1 MNRFKKILAVFAIV
15 PVLFHISASNARSL
29 DEIKESK
36 KLIVVTSAAN
46 PPGGFI
52 DPSTNSLKGVM
63 VDLAE
68 AIGAHIGVSVEFM
81 NVPFSGLIAS
91 LRSGR
96 ADMISAPLFMTEER
110 AKAVAFS
117 DPIYGWGEGIIVS
130 EKAKGGYET
139 LNDLKGK
146 RVATLVD
153 SVQYRMINELPSV
166 EIKTYP
172 DYTTLL
178 ADVRA
183 GRVDLGVVDPPSII
197 YQIQSKSISGT
208 KLDDSYTPVKTWW
221 VGIAVQLENQSL
233 LASINAAIAKMKENG
248 ELEKILKT
256 WGVEK
261 YQAK

>member
-1 MNRFKKILAVFAIV
+1 MKHLKNILAVLALI
-15 PVLFHISASNARSL
+15 PLSFHINSSNARSL
-29 DEIKESK
+29 DEIKETK

-46 PPGGFI
+46 PPGGFL

-68 AIGAHIGVSVEFM
+68 AIGTHLGVSVEFM

-96 ADMISAPLFMTEER
+96 ADLISAPLFMTEER
-110 AKAVAFS
+110 AKAVAFTE
-117 DPIYGWGEGIIVS
+117 PIYGWGEGIIIS
-130 EKAKGGYET
+130 EKAKDRYES
-139 LNDLKGK
+139 LSHLKGK

-208 KLDDSYTPVKTWW
+208 KLDETYKPEKTWW
-221 VGIAVQLENQSL
+221 VGVAVQLDNKPL
-233 LASINAAIAKMKENG
+233 LDAVNGVIATMKENG
-248 ELEKILKT
+248 ELTKILKQ